1 MAKTSLINRVQS
13 CLLLSRR
20 ESGAAQAEVRQ
31 LAAAAALPNQARR
44 DSQGICFL
52 GKVRFSEFIRE
63 HLGTWR
69 GALLEEE
76 TGQIVGYHE
85 GFWFYTLGQRRGIPL
100 HGGPWCAPALNVAN
114 SIHAQC
120 GRCSVSG
127 QELGRGA
134 GCFLTGACWRSL
146 HYTL

>member
-1 MAKTSLINRVQS
+1 M
-13 CLLLSRR
+13 
-20 ESGAAQAEVRQ
+20 RQ

-76 TGQIVGYHE
+76 SGRIVGYHQ

-100 HGGPWCAPALNVAN
+100 HGGPWCAPAFNVA
-114 SIHAQC
+114 
-120 GRCSVSG
+120 
-127 QELGRGA
+127 
-134 GCFLTGACWRSL
+134 T
-146 HYTL
+146 